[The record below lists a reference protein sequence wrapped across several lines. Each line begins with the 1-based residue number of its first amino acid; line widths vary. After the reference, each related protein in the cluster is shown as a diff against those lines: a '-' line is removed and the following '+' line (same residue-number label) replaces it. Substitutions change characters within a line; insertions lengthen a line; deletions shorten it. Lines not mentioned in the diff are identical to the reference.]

1 MSEVSSSIFGS
12 SNVLDK
18 DESYTY
24 VTDIEVIDATTLRN
38 AEHQKLIS
46 KTHWKLDNNETI
58 SYSFLGPGS
67 SYDNTQSDIK
77 EFSGLIAVT
86 DAFKAATKSAF
97 DLYLPLPIL
106 LLRKYQKQEMLLEI
120 SELE

>member
-24 VTDIEVIDATTLRN
+24 VTDIKIIDATTPRN
-38 AEHQKLIS
+38 TENQKLIS
-46 KTHWKLDNNETI
+46 KTHWKLDTNETI

-77 EFSGLIAVT
+77 EFSG
-86 DAFKAATKSAF
+86 FNCSNRCF
-97 DLYLPLPIL
+97 QS
-106 LLRKYQKQEMLLEI
+106 RN
-120 SELE
+120 